1 MKLELTYY
9 WILLQMLHQLAIFLL
24 TTALLYIIALES

>member
-9 WILLQMLHQLAIFLL
+9 WILLQMLHQLAILL